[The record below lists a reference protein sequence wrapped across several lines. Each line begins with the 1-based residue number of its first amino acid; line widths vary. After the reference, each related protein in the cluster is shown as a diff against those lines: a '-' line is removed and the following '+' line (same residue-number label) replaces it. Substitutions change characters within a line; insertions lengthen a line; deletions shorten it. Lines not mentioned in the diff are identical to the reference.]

1 MSFLFVKIKINS
13 SETFNYKGGNM
24 IAVLG
29 EFILEINN
37 IILLFV

>member
-1 MSFLFVKIKINS
+1 MKLLIIR
-13 SETFNYKGGNM
+13 GGNM

-37 IILLFV
+37 IILVICLILLIANIIKG